1 VGDRRSELESLYRA
15 RAAGFQAA
23 LATVAGGY
31 DEARDIVQDAF
42 AVALRDLPA
51 FRGDGPLEA
60 WVMRI
65 ALRLAIRRRQRS
77 RPAGSIAANELVA
90 DLPDPDRDPELAS
103 AIRSLSPRR
112 RLVVFLHY
120 YADLSYASIAELADM
135 SEGTVAATLAQARA
149 ALRETLA
156 SREVER

>member
-1 VGDRRSELESLYRA
+1 MGDRRSELESLYRA

-23 LATVAGGY
+23 LATVVGGY

-42 AVALRDLPA
+42 AVALRDLGS

-77 RPAGSIAANELVA
+77 RPAGSIEDRNLVA
-90 DLPDPDRDPELAS
+90 DLPDPDRDPELAA

-120 YADLSYASIAELADM
+120 YADLSYASIAELTET
-135 SEGTVAATLAQARA
+135 SEGTIAATLAQARV

-156 SREVER
+156 PREVER

>member
-1 VGDRRSELESLYRA
+1 
-15 RAAGFQAA
+15 
-23 LATVAGGY
+23 
-31 DEARDIVQDAF
+31 
-42 AVALRDLPA
+42 
-51 FRGDGPLEA
+51 
-60 WVMRI
+60 MRI
-65 ALRLAIRRRQRS
+65 ALRLAIRRRQSS
-77 RPAGSIAANELVA
+77 RPAGSIDEHELVA

-120 YADLSYASIAELADM
+120 YADLSYASIAELAGM

-156 SREVER
+156 PREVER